1 MEPPK
6 FFAFSTFPKK
16 QRTNEQWEPQRE
28 PPIFFTFFTFSI
40 KQRTN
45 EQGSHRGSDRKTGR
59 KTVSR
64 PIFSHANHI
73 PAPCAINRS
82 YQFSRLCNFDSSF
95 FFAWLGHCEWP
106 SINWAVIIYLFP
118 CMGFFALPKWLPK
131 DAPATLQY
139 WILLKNE
146 DSLGVFLKNQRMLS
160 GTIVQC

>member
-1 MEPPK
+1 MPRYSPTCPLVHREHPNNH
-6 FFAFSTFPKK
+6 TKK
-16 QRTNEQWEPQRE
+16 HKE
-28 PPIFFTFFTFSI
+28 
-40 KQRTN
+40 
-45 EQGSHRGSDRKTGR
+45 SDRKTGR

-131 DAPATLQY
+131 DAPTTLQY

-160 GTIVQC
+160 GTIVQCQWRSICAGYGSRPR